1 MLKYSVLS
9 NFNKLIFIFI
19 FNGGRKHNTS
29 TKSRQCMFWPLKKQK
44 IKKQHQWRMS
54 IGLELFT
61 ITPKIPALCHIFRY
75 MLPTKSQ
82 KHYGTS

>member
-44 IKKQHQWRMS
+44 IKK
-54 IGLELFT
+54 
-61 ITPKIPALCHIFRY
+61 A
-75 MLPTKSQ
+75 
-82 KHYGTS
+82 TSVEDVNWTGVVHHNS